1 MIDNFYTIKSRTQ
14 IVISEIE
21 EACKLKESGINIIWA
36 YHDYCEDV
44 DLYIKKRIDSLKT
57 IVDYIEKNI

>member
-1 MIDNFYTIKSRTQ
+1 MFTNFSTIKSRAQ

-21 EACKLKESGINIIWA
+21 EACKLRESGINIIWT

-44 DLYIKKRIDSLKT
+44 EVYIKKRVDSLKT
-57 IVDYIEKNI
+57 IVEYIEKNI